1 MTKMFA
7 VNEEVDH
14 HVGDATC
21 PACSDEYPEPCPCAG
36 LMHGVVT
43 DDTREGKAWATTKC
57 DRCGRSEE
65 DIEEELGREPIA

>member
-14 HVGDATC
+14 HVGDAQC
-21 PACSDEYPEPCPCAG
+21 PACADEYPEPCPCAG

-43 DDTREGKAWATTKC
+43 DDTHEGKTWATTKC

-65 DIEEELGREPIA
+65 DVEEELGREPIA